1 MGEPQEVGAAAA
13 PGEESPADQAAV
25 ILTPDPRVRVFISST
40 LEELAAERAAA
51 RRAIRRLHLVPVW
64 YESGARPH
72 PPRSMYRAY
81 LAQSQVFVGIYWQ
94 RYGWVAPGMGIS
106 GLEDEYRLAAG
117 KPMLLYLK
125 RPAPDQEPGLR
136 AMIDSIR
143 AVGTVSY
150 RTFATPRELERLLAD
165 DLAVLLSE
173 SFAGAAVSAG
183 APGALSTG
191 PGQPTEARLPA
202 GTVTFLLTDIEGS
215 TRLWE
220 TVPDAMEVALE
231 QHNRLLTGVI
241 EGLGGVVVTSR
252 GEGDSFFAAFASA
265 VAAVQAAGACQL
277 ALAGQDWPEGAALRV
292 RMGLHTG
299 EAHVQDDD
307 YADHAAINRC
317 ARVKAAAHGGQVLI
331 TQATCDLVGG
341 GLGSGFGVK
350 RLGEFRLRDLSQ
362 PELIYQLTHAD
373 LPADFPSLNTLS
385 ERTSN
390 LPVQVTTFVGRTE
403 ELAQIASL
411 MEANRLVTLVGPGG
425 SGKTRL
431 AIQVA
436 ADLNGRFPDGQW
448 LVELAALTD
457 PRLVAPQIAAVLH
470 QPEFDVDKLAAKR
483 LLIVLDNC
491 EHVIGTCAELVAS
504 LLRTCPGIAVLA
516 TSREP
521 LDIAGEQ
528 IVRIGPL
535 EAADATELFVE
546 RAALVRPDL
555 HFGAPEMVTIAAI
568 CQRLD
573 GIPLA
578 IELAAAR
585 MRGMTPSEI
594 LERLQ
599 DRFRLL
605 TSRST
610 TTSERHQTLRAA
622 VTWSYELL
630 EQPERILFRRLSIF
644 SGGWRMASAEAVCAG
659 GFADDGYDLTDLMLT
674 LVDKSLV
681 LVYGQNTS
689 RYGMLETLREFG
701 REKLE
706 EAGELAELVRRHG
719 EHFLALSTSADWPTA
734 MWWPDRRVPEVIP
747 DLDNFRAALR
757 WSKGQPADTELGLV
771 VGAAP
776 LWMAVGR
783 FAEGQLALTEALER
797 APQPSVLRLKAL
809 ERLGWLAVEHGD
821 FDTGASTA
829 KKALRL
835 AEELGSQFVASA
847 QALLGYTALQQGH
860 HEVAARLLAKSLRTY
875 QANGDLTGAAQVRH
889 HQAHLAMKTGDPARA
904 EALFDEAVTLAQQAQ
919 DTGLAAYALLSGIPV
934 LVDNGRITDARSRW
948 LTAYQQTGPAGS
960 AVLHLALL
968 GYAAS
973 VAAAGGRPHRAV
985 VLTEIAVGL
994 LSETGWQDDT
1004 LLAWFWRTVTPA
1016 YEALGEAAVSEARE
1030 EGQRMTLDAA
1040 LSYAASDDD

>member
-1 MGEPQEVGAAAA
+1 MGEPEEASATASPGGEPAAGRA
-13 PGEESPADQAAV
+13 EM
-25 ILTPDPRVRVFISST
+25 ILTPDQRVRVFISST
-40 LEELAAERAAA
+40 LGELAAERAAA
-51 RRAIRRLHLVPVW
+51 RRAIARLHLVPVW

-81 LAQSQVFVGIYWQ
+81 LAQSQVFVGVYWQ
-94 RYGWVAPGMGIS
+94 RYGWVAPGMEIS
-106 GLEDEYRLAAG
+106 GLEDEFRLAAG

-125 RPAPDQEPGLR
+125 RPAPDIEPRLA
-136 AMIDSIR
+136 AMIDGIR
-143 AVGTVSY
+143 DVGTVSY
-150 RTFATPRELERLLAD
+150 RTFSTPRELERLLAD

-173 SFAGAAVSAG
+173 SFAGAAAGMAAPAVSSAG
-183 APGALSTG
+183 PGEPA
-191 PGQPTEARLPA
+191 EVKLPA

-220 TVPDAMEVALE
+220 SVPEAMEVALE
-231 QHNRLLTGVI
+231 RHNRLVTGVI
-241 EGLGGVVVTSR
+241 EEHGGVVVTSR
-252 GEGDSFFAAFASA
+252 GEGDSFFVVFPSA
-265 VAAVQAAGACQL
+265 VSAVEAAGACQL
-277 ALAGQDWPEGAALRV
+277 RLGSEPWPAGAALRV

-299 EAHVQDDD
+299 EAHVQEGD
-307 YADHAAINRC
+307 YVDHAPINRC
-317 ARVKAAAHGGQVLI
+317 ARVKAAAHGGQVLV
-331 TQATCDLVGG
+331 TQATR
-341 GLGSGFGVK
+341 GLAGEGLRGGFGLR
-350 RLGEFRLRDLSQ
+350 RLGEFRLRDLAD

-373 LPADFPSLNTLS
+373 LAADFPPINTLS

-390 LPVQVTTFVGRTE
+390 LPIQVTTFVGRTG

-411 MEANRLVTLVGPGG
+411 MKGNRLITLMGPGG

-431 AIQVA
+431 AVQVA

-448 LVELAALTD
+448 LVELAALAD
-457 PRLVAPQIAAVLH
+457 PRLVAPQVAEVLR
-470 QPEFDVDKLAAKR
+470 QPEFDVGKLAAKR

-491 EHVIGTCAELVAS
+491 EQVIGACAELVAS
-504 LLRTCPGIAVLA
+504 VLRTCPGIAVLA

-521 LDIAGEQ
+521 LTIAGEQ
-528 IVRIGPL
+528 VVRIGPL

-555 HFGAPEMVTIAAI
+555 HLSAPEMTTIAAI

-594 LERLQ
+594 LDRLQ

-610 TTSERHQTLRAA
+610 TTSKRHQTLRAA

-630 EQPERILFRRLSIF
+630 EASERILFRRLSVF
-644 SGGWRMASAEAVCAG
+644 SGGWRMASAEAVCAE
-659 GFADDGYDLTDLMLT
+659 GFPDEGYDITDLILT

-681 LVYGQNTS
+681 VVHGQSLS

-706 EAGELAELVRRHG
+706 EAGELAELERRHG
-719 EHFLALSTSADWPTA
+719 EYFLALSTSADWPTA
-734 MWWPDRRVPEVIP
+734 MLWPDPRAHDVIP

-757 WSKGQPADTELGLV
+757 WSKGQPPDTELGLV

-860 HEVAARLLAKSLRTY
+860 RDKAARVLAKSLRTF

-889 HQAHLAMKTGDPARA
+889 HQAYLAMKTGDPARA
-904 EALFDEAVTLAQQAQ
+904 EVLFDEAATLAHQAQ
-919 DTGLAAYALLSGIPV
+919 DTGLATYALLSGIPV
-934 LVDNGRITDARSRW
+934 VVDDGRITDARNRW
-948 LTAYQQTGPAGS
+948 MTAYKQTGPADS

-973 VAAAGGRPHRAV
+973 IAAAGGRSHRAV

-1004 LLAWFWRTVTPA
+1004 LLAWFWRTVAPA
-1016 YEALGEAAVSEARE
+1016 YKALGEADVTRARE
-1030 EGQRMTLDAA
+1030 EGQRMPLDAA